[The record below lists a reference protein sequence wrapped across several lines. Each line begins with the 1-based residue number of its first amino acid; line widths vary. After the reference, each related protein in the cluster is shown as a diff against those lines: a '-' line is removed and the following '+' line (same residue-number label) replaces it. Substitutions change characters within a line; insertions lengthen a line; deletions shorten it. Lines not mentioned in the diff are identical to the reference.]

1 MASLEIALWSRE
13 PRLVV
18 ATTLRDLL
26 HTSSS
31 PTSIQQIMITTTT
44 CSARVQKLVWL
55 SAVIDVSGSLAA
67 DTNTSV
73 AAVRHT
79 NHVTARD
86 F

>member
-1 MASLEIALWSRE
+1 MWHRSRS
-13 PRLVV
+13 PSGPVVV

-26 HTSSS
+26 HTTSS
-31 PTSIQQIMITTTT
+31 PTSIPQITITTAM
-44 CSARVQKLVWL
+44 CSATVQKLVWV

-67 DTNTSV
+67 DTISSV